1 MTQNAEAKL
10 TWLNEVLG
18 VGKDD
23 DSPEEMQ
30 QKGFFES
37 IGDFVSGAVES
48 VTRLVSGPEPTE
60 EQKLLNAQVEAL
72 DKLGLDTKRLKGDR
86 ADQAAKLVEANKI
99 TDEAERKAAVDRV
112 NKRIKELELHAA
124 ALAAASKHVMAGAK
138 GAPNATQKAAIYKKA
153 LEDHY
158 GLAIT
163 IPSGMSNTHMDRVFD
178 MMGTVPRDQA
188 KHDKMDKLTYV
199 DTDDYKG
206 SGAYGGTTVLMGD
219 FGDASGMENYQVDGK
234 VLPAN
239 SFDVTTLH
247 EMGHALDAKEGIMAA
262 HMSKTGCGGWKTE
275 SKDSTID
282 ALVAYFKKTV
292 TVSDKMTEAM
302 VRTAIDSALGGAIPA
317 APDGAEE
324 ADWDKVRD
332 FLGNYPMK
340 IRSGYS
346 PWFKDPVDVDGRA
359 YIQSYST
366 RWNSY
371 LVSARAPTLVNKYQ
385 WRAPGEWFAEVYAI
399 SWLKKTKPPAAVD
412 ADVAAYMWKP

>member
-23 DSPEEMQ
+23 ESEEELQ

-37 IGDFVSGAVES
+37 IGDMVSGAVDT
-48 VTRLVSGPEPTE
+48 VVKLVSGPEPTE
-60 EQKLLNAQVEAL
+60 EQKKLNAKVDTLE
-72 DKLGLDTKRLKGDR
+72 KLGLDTKRLKGDG
-86 ADQAAKLVEANKI
+86 ADQAKKLAAAAKI
-99 TDEAERKAAVDRV
+99 TDEAERKAAIDLV
-112 NKRIKELELHAA
+112 NKRIEELEQHAA
-124 ALAAASKHVMAGAK
+124 ALEAAVKSVMGSAK

-158 GLAIT
+158 GLAIQ
-163 IPSGMSNTHMDRVFD
+163 IPSGMSNTHMDRVYD
-178 MMGTVPRDQA
+178 MMGTVPKGQA
-188 KHDKMDKLTYV
+188 KHDKLDKLEYI
-199 DTDDYKG
+199 DTNDYKG
-206 SGAYGGTTVLMGD
+206 SGAYGGTTIKMGD
-219 FGDASGMENYQVDGK
+219 FGDASGMENYTVDGK
-234 VLPAN
+234 TLPAN

-247 EMGHALDAKEGIMAA
+247 ELGHALDSKEGIMAA

-282 ALVAYFKKTV
+282 ALVAFFKKKV
-292 TVSDKMTEAM
+292 KVSDKMTEAM
-302 VRTAIDSALGGAIPA
+302 VRSAIDSALGGAIPA

-324 ADWDKVRD
+324 DDWDKVRD
-332 FLGNYPMK
+332 FLGDYPMK

-371 LVSARAPTLVNKYQ
+371 SVAARAPTLVNKYQ

-412 ADVAAYMWKP
+412 KAVAEYMWKP